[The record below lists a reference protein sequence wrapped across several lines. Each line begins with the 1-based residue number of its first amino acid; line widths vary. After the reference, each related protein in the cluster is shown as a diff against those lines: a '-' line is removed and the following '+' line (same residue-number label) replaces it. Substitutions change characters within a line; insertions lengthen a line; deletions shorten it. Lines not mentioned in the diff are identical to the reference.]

1 MILVWVGGLLCM
13 MAAPAAPLSQGSRL
27 HYQDSIS
34 KSKYKDVDESMR
46 RKMSHSAFPVQV
58 KVYGHFLRVES
69 PKTQILPIYTGEGA
83 FYLVMRLNKGVN
95 LLSGLP
101 QGRYY
106 INGQLIIIK

>member
-1 MILVWVGGLLCM
+1 MILALVGGLLSM
-13 MAAPAAPLSQGSRL
+13 MAAPTAPLCQGSGSN
-27 HYQDSIS
+27 YQDSIS
-34 KSKYKDVDESMR
+34 KSKYRETDKDLH

-58 KVYGHFLRVES
+58 KVHGHFLRVES

-106 INGQLIIIK
+106 INGKLIIIK